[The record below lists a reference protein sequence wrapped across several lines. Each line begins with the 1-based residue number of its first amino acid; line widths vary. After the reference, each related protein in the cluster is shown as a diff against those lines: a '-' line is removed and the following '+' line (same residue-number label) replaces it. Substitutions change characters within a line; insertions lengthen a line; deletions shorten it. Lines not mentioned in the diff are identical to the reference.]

1 MVVDIRGYD
10 IEVGSLIRYGATG
23 TVSKVVDFKEEDNQ
37 NWVKLEGPGLWY
49 RADSLEII
57 SEDDLNEFESDFD
70 TKDAVEK
77 LKEAQLDLADAVNDM
92 QGCEGGG

>member
-1 MVVDIRGYD
+1 MNYLSHYRFVVGFLMWVFYLPSQ
-10 IEVGSLIRYGATG
+10 VLI
-23 TVSKVVDFKEEDNQ
+23 V
-37 NWVKLEGPGLWY
+37 
-49 RADSLEII
+49 